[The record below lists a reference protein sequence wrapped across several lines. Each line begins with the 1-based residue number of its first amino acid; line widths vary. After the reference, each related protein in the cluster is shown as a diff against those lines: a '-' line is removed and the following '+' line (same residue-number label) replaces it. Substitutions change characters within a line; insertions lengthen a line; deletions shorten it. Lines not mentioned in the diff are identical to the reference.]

1 MALVFLMVWVVRCF
15 TWHLRVPASSI
26 ELYTVTLDAVGNFSS
41 APQLLLNTIS
51 LADGNSR
58 KGRRIQF
65 TPENC
70 MVWNAIDV
78 DFTLRTASVIEETVY
93 FFTYDSVQGRWELE
107 RVEQV
112 QR

>member
-1 MALVFLMVWVVRCF
+1 
-15 TWHLRVPASSI
+15 
-26 ELYTVTLDAVGNFSS
+26 
-41 APQLLLNTIS
+41 
-51 LADGNSR
+51 
-58 KGRRIQF
+58 
-65 TPENC
+65 
-70 MVWNAIDV
+70 MVWNAIDF